1 MINMNKY
8 TEHDSQHEI
17 QVGIANELHR
27 ANEIEKAKLWLIYNI
42 HVDKLD
48 KRTPSKF
55 LTDGFVEVMEGL

>member
-1 MINMNKY
+1 MKNKY
-8 TEHDSQHEI
+8 STSASEFEI
-17 QVGIANELHR
+17 QVAIANELYR
-27 ANEIEKAKLWLIYNI
+27 ANEIEKAKMWLIYNI

>member
-1 MINMNKY
+1 LKDKY
-8 TEHDSQHEI
+8 SDSASEFEI
-17 QVGIANELHR
+17 QVGIANELYR
-27 ANEIEKAKLWLIYNI
+27 ANAIAKAKLWLIYNI

>member
-1 MINMNKY
+1 MKDKY
-8 TEHDSQHEI
+8 STSSSEFEI
-17 QVGIANELHR
+17 QVGIANELRR

-55 LTDGFVEVMEGL
+55 LTDGFVEVMKGL